1 MNNSEIEQ
9 YLVGLDHEIL
19 HFKEELFRISW
30 HMRGGVNIN
39 DLLHT
44 YSQEDIDIM
53 NSIINDHIE
62 LTKETQIALI

>member
-1 MNNSEIEQ
+1 MSNSEIEE
-9 YLVGLDHEIL
+9 YLVGLDNEVLQI
-19 HFKEELFRISW
+19 KENLFRISW

-53 NSIINDHIE
+53 NSIINEHIE
-62 LTKETQIALI
+62 LTKETQIAII